1 LAGSGS
7 IPLRPEERAFLLLVQ
22 PAKECL
28 EARIGLD
35 PRDRVERV
43 AQLVMSPRLVNKI
56 FA

>member
-22 PAKECL
+22 PAKEFL